1 LIASQLILISGL
13 PCSGKTHRAQQL
25 AAEFSARVSTD
36 PALSRLRVKHLA
48 SHHASADPATVSG
61 HINEPVQTSLRDQ
74 IYTSAKEEKTARA
87 EEFSA
92 IKRALSKDVIVIA
105 DGLNYIKGY
114 RYQIWCEVKAAET
127 RCCVVHVAAR
137 EDECKAWND
146 DRLKAAGQEDE
157 IEVPE
162 NDSKPSRGKNG
173 VGEILP
179 ESHTAIYGDRNVA
192 STSRSRSSSMG
203 GASDD
208 EEKPQA
214 EDTMTLKSLYIRD
227 RPNNAQYEE
236 KEDKPRTAPLPSQP
250 THLTPETP
258 HASADPP
265 PPSSSHP
272 YATSTLTSLTM
283 RYEPPSPFSRWDT
296 PLFTIPT
303 SDPHPPY
310 TPVWEALFP
319 PPNTHKSKKALSQ
332 SPSQPTPLP
341 SNPVIPNAATT
352 LPSASPASALQTLES
367 TTQLVATALLAAYRR
382 SPLAEPGNQGGALTF
397 VVDGLSCEIDIP
409 PGLML
414 SQPMLQR
421 LRRKY
426 TGLQRGGIAHGV
438 GSVGG
443 GRRGVVEG
451 FVGFLGRE
459 WGEE

>member
-1 LIASQLILISGL
+1 MSGL

-25 AAEFSARVSTD
+25 AAEFSSRISTD
-36 PALSRLRVKHLA
+36 PSLSHLRVKHLQ
-48 SHHASADPATVSG
+48 SHHASAGPVAVSRPTT
-61 HINEPVQTSLRDQ
+61 EPVQTSLRDQ

-114 RYQIWCEVKAAET
+114 RYQIWCEAKAAGT

-137 EDECKAWND
+137 EDECKVWND
-146 DRLKAAGQEDE
+146 GRLRAAGRA
-157 IEVPE
+157 IEVE
-162 NDSKPSRGKNG
+162 DIEKDSESAHGKDSP
-173 VGEILP
+173 GEMIP
-179 ESHTAIYGDRNVA
+179 ESHTAIYGDRVVLP
-192 STSRSRSSSMG
+192 TSRSRSSYTR

-208 EEKPQA
+208 EESPQA

-227 RPNNAQYEE
+227 RPKNVQYEE
-236 KEDKPRTAPLPSQP
+236 KSEKPSIAPAPSQP
-250 THLTPETP
+250 PQPNVRTP
-258 HASADPP
+258 HASSIPP
-265 PPSSSHP
+265 SPSSSHP
-272 YATSTLTSLTM
+272 YKPLTLTSLCM

-303 SDPHPPY
+303 SDAHPPY
-310 TPVWEALFP
+310 TPIWEALFP
-319 PPNTHKSKKALSQ
+319 IPNTHKSKKALSQ
-332 SPSQPTPLP
+332 SQSQSQLTPLADLTVKP
-341 SNPVIPNAATT
+341 HAATI
-352 LPSASPASALQTLES
+352 LPQATSASALQTLES
-367 TTQLVATALLAAYRR
+367 TTQLVSTALLSAYRS
-382 SPLAEPGNQGGALTF
+382 SPLTEGSGGTVAFT
-397 VVDGLSCEIDIP
+397 VDGLNCEIDIP

-414 SQPMLQR
+414 SQPILQR

-438 GSVGG
+438 GSVEG

-459 WGEE
+459 WGIEGEG